1 MRVFEKG
8 SGWNDRVNFVDDKNV
23 FVGFNTSQC
32 CCESFGWFLTRNK
45 PVADVETPDSEKLE
59 GNDFPGFNFDTTF
72 NEGELYPDHDGGGS
86 VTFRLANDSGEEIF
100 LTLYN
105 HHNGYY
111 GHGWEMRDGGE
122 SGKIIEE
129 GGI

>member
-1 MRVFEKG
+1 MRVFENAG
-8 SGWNDRVNFVDDKNV
+8 RVNFVDDKNV
-23 FVGFNTSQC
+23 FVGFDMSQD
-32 CCESFGWFLTRNK
+32 CCESFGWFITRSK
-45 PVADVETPDSEKLE
+45 PVADVEPPASEELE

-86 VTFRLANDSGEEIF
+86 VTFRLSNDSGEEIF

-111 GHGWEMRDGGE
+111 GHGWDMRAEGE
-122 SGKIIEE
+122 SGKVIGMGCI
-129 GGI
+129 